1 MCYLDQLI
9 LRRKHT
15 EKDDNDDDYDDDPDS
30 VETSG

>member
-15 EKDDNDDDYDDDPDS
+15 QKDDNDDDDDPDS